1 MPWPPLAQSGLC
13 GAQRVLYGPAPLALF
28 ASIPS
33 APAAMLLRHVH
44 VVPAVMLQTLDR
56 LQAGAWLSLVA
67 PRQQELL
74 HRPALDYSLSTSR
87 LLPKLCHL
95 LLKESGT
102 VVVQGRRDP
111 QARQATLTLGLY
123 ANGYQLKGRPN
134 VNTNIC
140 IIDFAGDW
148 FAGSD
153 HVPKCKDMVPCMAFP
168 NVSDGERLPI
178 QKEALQALPSC
189 NFNQRMKYAGLEYT
203 MTLHLQLD
211 CLTADNHHLLF
222 VFR

>member
-1 MPWPPLAQSGLC
+1 
-13 GAQRVLYGPAPLALF
+13 
-28 ASIPS
+28 
-33 APAAMLLRHVH
+33 MLLLHEQI
-44 VVPAVMLQTLDR
+44 VPAVMLQTLDR

-74 HRPALDYSLSTSR
+74 HRPALDYSVSTSR

-95 LLKESGT
+95 LLQESGT
-102 VVVQGRRDP
+102 LAVQGRKDP

-140 IIDFAGDW
+140 MIDFAGDW
-148 FAGSD
+148 LLGSG
-153 HVPKCKDMVPCMAFP
+153 HVPKCKNMVPCMAFP
-168 NVSDGERLPI
+168 NVFDGERLPI
-178 QKEALQALPSC
+178 QKEALQALPLG

-203 MTLHLQLD
+203 TTLHLQLD
-211 CLTADNHHLLF
+211 CLIADQHHLWF
-222 VFR
+222 VCP